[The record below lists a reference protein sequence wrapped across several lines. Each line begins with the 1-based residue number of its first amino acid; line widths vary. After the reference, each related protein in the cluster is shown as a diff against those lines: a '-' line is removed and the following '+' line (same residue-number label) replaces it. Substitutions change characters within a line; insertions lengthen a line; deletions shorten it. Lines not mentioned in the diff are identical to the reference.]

1 MAIISDIQEE
11 QQQKSPPQAKSA
23 SGSGSSSS
31 GARVA
36 ATSFSTKFDRNNTSG
51 FLEKALEFL
60 AQESDFM
67 RRPTAERDLV
77 AIFKAVRERERKKME
92 EERKK
97 RWAEEEEEKKKK
109 AEAEVKAKEEAKAE
123 TKVVAEEKKE
133 KEAEEKKVEEKSGK
147 RVPNKGNGLDLEK
160 YSWTQSLQEV
170 NIIIPVPAGTKSR
183 DIVYEAKKNRLKFGL
198 KGQPLIIDGELY
210 QSIKPDDCLW
220 SIEDQTAVSILLT
233 KHNQLEWWKAL
244 LKGDP
249 EIDTQK
255 VEPEPSKLSDLDSET
270 RQTVEKM
277 MFDQRQKQMGLP
289 TSEEMQKQEILKKF
303 MSEHPEM
310 DFSRAKIQ

>member
-11 QQQKSPPQAKSA
+11 QQQSSAQAKSA
-23 SGSGSSSS
+23 SASASASASSS
-31 GARVA
+31 GARVG

-60 AQESDFM
+60 AKESDFM

-77 AIFKAVRERERKKME
+77 AIFKAVREKERKKME

-97 RWAEEEEEKKKK
+97 RWAAEEEKKKK
-109 AEAEVKAKEEAKAE
+109 EAEVKAKEEPKAE
-123 TKVVAEEKKE
+123 PKVVEEKKE
-133 KEAEEKKVEEKSGK
+133 KEVEVEEKSGK
-147 RVPNKGNGLDLEK
+147 RVPNKGNGLDMEK

-244 LKGDP
+244 LKGEP

>member
-11 QQQKSPPQAKSA
+11 QQQKSPPQAKSASASASASA

-77 AIFKAVRERERKKME
+77 AIFKA
-92 EERKK
+92 
-97 RWAEEEEEKKKK
+97 
-109 AEAEVKAKEEAKAE
+109 EVKAKEEAKAE
-123 TKVVAEEKKE
+123 TKV
-133 KEAEEKKVEEKSGK
+133 EAEEKKVEEKSGK

>member
-11 QQQKSPPQAKSA
+11 QQQSSAQAKSA
-23 SGSGSSSS
+23 SASASASASSSS
-31 GARVA
+31 GARVG

-77 AIFKAVRERERKKME
+77 AIFKAVREKERKKME

-97 RWAEEEEEKKKK
+97 RWAAEEEEKKKK
-109 AEAEVKAKEEAKAE
+109 EAEVKAKEEPKAE
-123 TKVVAEEKKE
+123 PKVVEEKKE
-133 KEAEEKKVEEKSGK
+133 KEVEEKSGK
-147 RVPNKGNGLDLEK
+147 RVPNKGNGLDMEK

>member
-23 SGSGSSSS
+23 SSSGSGSGSSSS

-51 FLEKALEFL
+51 FMEKVLEFL

-77 AIFKAVRERERKKME
+77 AIFKAVRERERERKKME

-97 RWAEEEEEKKKK
+97 KWAEEEEEEKMKK

-123 TKVVAEEKKE
+123 TKVVAEEKK
-133 KEAEEKKVEEKSGK
+133 VEEKSGK
-147 RVPNKGNGLDLEK
+147 RVPNKGNGLDMEK

>member
-11 QQQKSPPQAKSA
+11 QQQKSPPQAKSASA

-60 AQESDFM
+60 AQESDFIL
-67 RRPTAERDLV
+67 RPTAERDLV
-77 AIFKAVRERERKKME
+77 AIFKAVRERERKK
-92 EERKK
+92 
-97 RWAEEEEEKKKK
+97 RWAEEEKKK

-123 TKVVAEEKKE
+123 TKVVAEEKE
-133 KEAEEKKVEEKSGK
+133 KEAEERSGK
-147 RVPNKGNGLDLEK
+147 RVPNKGNGLDMEK

>member
-23 SGSGSSSS
+23 SSSGSGSSSS

-51 FLEKALEFL
+51 FLEKVLEFL

-77 AIFKAVRERERKKME
+77 AIFKAV
-92 EERKK
+92 
-97 RWAEEEEEKKKK
+97 
-109 AEAEVKAKEEAKAE
+109 EAKAKEEAKAE
-123 TKVVAEEKKE
+123 TKVVAEEK
-133 KEAEEKKVEEKSGK
+133 SGK
-147 RVPNKGNGLDLEK
+147 RVPNKGNGLDMEK

-277 MFDQRQKQMGLP
+277 MFDQRQKKMGLP